1 MISCWWWYGW
11 QWRDA
16 RPVIAKLDGGVE
28 SDQSDLK
35 DFSVRDVLV
44 CHVAD
49 MVREGR
55 DLESYGGGH

>member
-1 MISCWWWYGW
+1 M
-11 QWRDA
+11 
-16 RPVIAKLDGGVE
+16 IAKLDGGVE

-55 DLESYGGGH
+55 DLKSYGGGH